1 VIDPSRPRLPNR
13 CKRIGAGTR
22 RRAALPLLP
31 GLPARRP
38 VECARAAAWPRTV
51 SLSLMAHQAGLGD
64 GEAGRRVRPA
74 YAKVAEY
81 EAHSAVHYHA
91 ITLLHAIPPAGDSG
105 QAAPPLA
112 ARS

>member
-1 VIDPSRPRLPNR
+1 
-13 CKRIGAGTR
+13 
-22 RRAALPLLP
+22 
-31 GLPARRP
+31 
-38 VECARAAAWPRTV
+38 
-51 SLSLMAHQAGLGD
+51 MAHQAGLGD

-91 ITLLHAIPPAGDSG
+91 IILLHAIPPAGDSR